1 LVVWQLALIADYLA
15 AAHLSKIER
24 RQNLLIL
31 RPALATPEI
40 IKHSRRDVRSE
51 PLVSRR
57 QKEKIMRPTSAKRFQ
72 PGQLHRIDGPFH
84 DPNGQRP
91 INEPARTDAD
101 LLDAYSQAVIHVV
114 ETVSPAVVSVAGRDK
129 DGRGGAGSG
138 FIIAPDGYALTNSH
152 VVEDR
157 PQLVAETAEGDRLRA
172 ELVGDDPATDLAVV
186 RLAASGLPYAQ
197 LGDSQALRV
206 GQLVIAMG
214 SPLGLQSTV
223 STGVVSALGRSMRA
237 RDGRL
242 IENIIQHAAP
252 INPGNSGGP
261 LVDSRGL
268 VIGINTAIIAMAQG
282 LGFAIPSATAE
293 WVLQEILTHG
303 QVRRRQL
310 GIVAQVARLPRS
322 LVRALDLLA
331 DQGVEV
337 RDVAQG
343 SMASL
348 AGIRPDDVIVA
359 LAGRVVTS
367 IDDLHRLLMA
377 VPADKG
383 FDLTIL
389 RDEALRNIFIAAL
402 SK

>member
-1 LVVWQLALIADYLA
+1 
-15 AAHLSKIER
+15 
-24 RQNLLIL
+24 
-31 RPALATPEI
+31 
-40 IKHSRRDVRSE
+40 
-51 PLVSRR
+51 
-57 QKEKIMRPTSAKRFQ
+57 
-72 PGQLHRIDGPFH
+72 
-84 DPNGQRP
+84 
-91 INEPARTDAD
+91 

-114 ETVSPAVVSVAGRDK
+114 ETVSPAVISVSGRDAA
-129 DGRGGAGSG
+129 GRGGAGSG
-138 FIIAPDGYALTNSH
+138 FIIAPDGYAVTNSH
-152 VVEDR
+152 VVEAR
-157 PQLVAETAEGDRLRA
+157 SQLMAETTDGDRLRA
-172 ELVGDDPATDLAVV
+172 ELVGDDPATDVAVV

-197 LGDSQALRV
+197 LGDSETLRV

-268 VIGINTAIIAMAQG
+268 VVGINTAIIAMAQG

-303 QVRRRQL
+303 RVRRRQL
-310 GIVAQVARLPRS
+310 GIVAQVTRLPRA
-322 LVRALDLLA
+322 LVRTLDLLA

-337 RDVAQG
+337 REVATG
-343 SMASL
+343 SIASH

-359 LAGRVVTS
+359 LAGRLVTS
-367 IDDLHRLLMA
+367 IDDLHRLLMT
-377 VPADKG
+377 VPADQG
-383 FDLTIL
+383 FDLTVI
-389 RDEALRNIFIAAL
+389 RDDSLHAIHAVSPLT
-402 SK
+402 